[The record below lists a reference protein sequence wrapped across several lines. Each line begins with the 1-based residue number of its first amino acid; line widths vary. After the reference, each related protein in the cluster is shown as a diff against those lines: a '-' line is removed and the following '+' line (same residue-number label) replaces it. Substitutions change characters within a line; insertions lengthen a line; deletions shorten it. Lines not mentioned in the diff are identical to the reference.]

1 MVPCRVSLF
10 HRSRFAST
18 MKTANRSRRRDR
30 GLRTV
35 ARWLGDDSQSHAQV
49 VRSMLC
55 QGLNPMLFAPGHRQ
69 HRTLRWDS
77 NKEEIV

>member
-1 MVPCRVSLF
+1 MVPCNVSLF
-10 HRSRFAST
+10 HGRRFASA
-18 MKTANRSRRRDR
+18 MKTANPITEPQSNLC
-30 GLRTV
+30 GS
-35 ARWLGDDSQSHAQV
+35 AGWLGDDSQSDAQV

-69 HRTLRWDS
+69 DRMLRWDP